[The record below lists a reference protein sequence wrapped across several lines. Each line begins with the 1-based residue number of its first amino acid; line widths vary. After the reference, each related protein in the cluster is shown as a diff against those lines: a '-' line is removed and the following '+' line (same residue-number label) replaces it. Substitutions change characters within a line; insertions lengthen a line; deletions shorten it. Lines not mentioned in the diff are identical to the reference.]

1 MHRNVHYNTQSHTLE
16 GTMQF
21 SCQQHKYRQLFQTL
35 DAFRQNKVKQTLLA
49 CRWYFLSWPTVDDL
63 LRFQVKHEET
73 VVGVPVEGVR
83 APYQVGMK
91 YSLD

>member
-1 MHRNVHYNTQSHTLE
+1 MHRNVHYNTQSHTIE

-35 DAFRQNKVKQTLLA
+35 DAFHHVKQTLLA
-49 CRWYFLSWPTVDDL
+49 CRWYFVFWPTVDDI
-63 LRFQVKHEET
+63 LRFLLKHEEA
-73 VVGVPVEGVR
+73 VVRVPVAGVR
-83 APYQVGMK
+83 APYQVGKK